1 MGSGQFQKHSSC
13 AKCDSSDAVAVYLE
27 DDGRLSGYCFSC
39 STNYYTYEEGEK
51 PKESYVQVEPEAVI
65 PVSGLPYGT
74 SAKRKIGKKVA
85 EMFGVRS
92 SYDSNGQVDTV
103 YYPYHKGQEEVGSK
117 KRIVSPKDFRFQ
129 GDMGDQLFGQQNFSA
144 GGKRLVITE
153 GEEDT
158 LAIAESYE
166 QKGVIYPVVSLASAS
181 NMKAPLAQRE
191 WLRSFDE
198 ICLWM
203 DADKAGEEAILKLA
217 KICGYD
223 KVKIVKG
230 KEKDASDEYTKH
242 GYMEVNRAIWNAQPY
257 NPAGIMSGES
267 IWEAYRDKKEI
278 PTIPYPPCLAVVQ
291 DKLKGIRQGEITLFT
306 SGTSIGK
313 SSIIKETV
321 LHILDTTTEKVGMI
335 SLEES
340 VGYTAGKFIGMHL
353 RKDMSTGD
361 TTEEEERT
369 AFDEVFGDGRLIL
382 LDHQGAVSDGS
393 LVDKIEYLAL
403 MGCKYLILDHLTI
416 AVSEGVEKLT
426 GNEATDKMMN
436 ELLRICNKHH
446 VWIGLI
452 SHLRKTGLQGKS
464 FEEGKMPS
472 LDDIKGSGSV
482 KQVSFDIIGFSR
494 DLTSDD
500 PIKRSTVNFSVL
512 KNRFSGVTGSAGSAS
527 YDIDTG
533 RLTSVDV
540 IAEDF

>member
-1 MGSGQFQKHSSC
+1 MGSGQFQRHSSC

-74 SAKRKIGKKVA
+74 AAKRKISKKVA

-321 LHILDTTTEKVGMI
+321 LHILDTTIEKVGMI

-361 TTEEEERT
+361 TTEEEERK

>member
-39 STNYYTYEEGEK
+39 STNYYNYEEGEK
-51 PKESYVQVEPEAVI
+51 PKEDYVQVEPESVI

-74 SAKRKIGKKVA
+74 AAKRKISKKVA

-92 SYDSNGQVDTV
+92 SYDSNGQVDIV
-103 YYPYHKGQEEVGSK
+103 YYPYHKDREELGSK
-117 KRIVSPKDFRFQ
+117 VRNMPKTFRFQ

-144 GGKRLVITE
+144 GGKRLIITE

-166 QKGVIYPVVSLASAS
+166 QKGFIYPVVSLASAS

-321 LHILDTTTEKVGMI
+321 LHILDTTEEKVGMI

-353 RKDMSTGD
+353 KKDMTTGD
-361 TTEEEERT
+361 TTEEEERK

-500 PIKRSTVNFSVL
+500 PVKRSTVHFSVL
-512 KNRFSGVTGSAGSAS
+512 KNRFSGVTGSAGAAS
-527 YDIDTG
+527 YDINTG
-533 RLTSVDV
+533 RLTSIDV

>member
-27 DDGRLSGYCFSC
+27 DDDRLSGYCFSC
-39 STNYYTYEEGEK
+39 STNYYNYEEGEK
-51 PKESYVQVEPEAVI
+51 PKAAYTQVEPEDVI

-74 SAKRKIGKKVA
+74 ASKRKISKKVA
-85 EMFGVRS
+85 EMFGVKS
-92 SYDSNGQVDTV
+92 AYDSNGQVDTV
-103 YYPYHKGQEEVGSK
+103 YYPYHKDQEELGSK
-117 KRIVSPKDFRFQ
+117 VRTMPKTFRFQ
-129 GDMGDQLFGQQNFSA
+129 GDMGDQLFGQQNFAA

-166 QKGVIYPVVSLASAS
+166 QKGPIYPVVSLASAS

-191 WLRSFDE
+191 WLRSFGE

-242 GYMEVNRAIWNAQPY
+242 GFMEVNRAIWNAQPY

-278 PTIPYPPCLAVVQ
+278 PTIPYPPCLSVVQ
-291 DKLKGIRQGEITLFT
+291 EKLKGIRQGEITLFT

-321 LHILDTTTEKVGMI
+321 LHILDTTDEKVGMI

-353 RKDMSTGD
+353 KKDMSVGD
-361 TTEEEERT
+361 TTEDEERK
-369 AFDEVFGDGRLIL
+369 AFEHVFGDGRLIL

-426 GNEATDKMMN
+426 GNEATDRMMN
-436 ELLRICNKHH
+436 ELLRICNKHQ

-500 PIKRSTVNFSVL
+500 PIKRSTVHFSVL
-512 KNRFSGVTGSAGSAS
+512 KNRFSGVTGSAGAAS

-533 RLTSVDV
+533 RLTSIDLVG
-540 IAEDF
+540 EDF

>member
-500 PIKRSTVNFSVL
+500 PVKRSTVNFAVL

-540 IAEDF
+540 IKEDF

>member
-1 MGSGQFQKHSSC
+1 
-13 AKCDSSDAVAVYLE
+13 
-27 DDGRLSGYCFSC
+27 
-39 STNYYTYEEGEK
+39 
-51 PKESYVQVEPEAVI
+51 
-65 PVSGLPYGT
+65 
-74 SAKRKIGKKVA
+74 
-85 EMFGVRS
+85 
-92 SYDSNGQVDTV
+92 
-103 YYPYHKGQEEVGSK
+103 
-117 KRIVSPKDFRFQ
+117 
-129 GDMGDQLFGQQNFSA
+129 
-144 GGKRLVITE
+144 
-153 GEEDT
+153 
-158 LAIAESYE
+158 
-166 QKGVIYPVVSLASAS
+166 
-181 NMKAPLAQRE
+181 
-191 WLRSFDE
+191 
-198 ICLWM
+198 
-203 DADKAGEEAILKLA
+203 
-217 KICGYD
+217 
-223 KVKIVKG
+223 
-230 KEKDASDEYTKH
+230 
-242 GYMEVNRAIWNAQPY
+242 
-257 NPAGIMSGES
+257 
-267 IWEAYRDKKEI
+267 
-278 PTIPYPPCLAVVQ
+278 
-291 DKLKGIRQGEITLFT
+291 
-306 SGTSIGK
+306 
-313 SSIIKETV
+313 
-321 LHILDTTTEKVGMI
+321 
-335 SLEES
+335 
-340 VGYTAGKFIGMHL
+340 
-353 RKDMSTGD
+353 MSTGD

-500 PIKRSTVNFSVL
+500 PVKRSTVNFAVL

-540 IAEDF
+540 IKEDF

>member
-1 MGSGQFQKHSSC
+1 MGSGVFQKHSSC

-27 DDGRLSGYCFSC
+27 DDERLSGYCFSC
-39 STNYYTYEEGEK
+39 STNYYNYEEGEK
-51 PKESYVQVEPEAVI
+51 PKEAYMKVEPEDVI

-74 SAKRKIGKKVA
+74 AAKRKVSKKVA
-85 EMFGVRS
+85 ELYGVRCS
-92 SYDSNGQVDTV
+92 FDSNGHVDTV
-103 YYPYHKGQEEVGSK
+103 YYPYHKDQEELGSK
-117 KRIVSPKDFRFQ
+117 VRTMPKTFRFQ

-158 LAIAESYE
+158 LAIAQAYE
-166 QKGVIYPVVSLASAS
+166 EKGTIYPVVSLASAS

-191 WLRSFDE
+191 WLRSFGE

-203 DADKAGEEAILKLA
+203 DSDKAGEEAILKLS

-223 KVKIVKG
+223 KVKIIKG
-230 KEKDASDEYTKH
+230 REKDASDELVKH
-242 GYMEVNRAIWNAQPY
+242 GFMEVNRAIWNAQPY

-278 PTIPYPPCLAVVQ
+278 PTIPYPPCLSVVQ

-321 LHILDTTTEKVGMI
+321 LHILDTTEEKVGMI

-353 RKDMSTGD
+353 QKDMSVAT
-361 TTEEEERT
+361 TTEEEERA
-369 AFDEVFGDGRLIL
+369 AFDHVFGDNRLIL

-426 GNEATDKMMN
+426 GNEATDRMMN

-500 PIKRSTVNFSVL
+500 PIKRNTVHFSVL
-512 KNRFSGVTGSAGSAS
+512 KNRFSGVTGSAGAAS

-533 RLTSVDV
+533 RLYSVNP
-540 IAEDF
+540 IKEDF